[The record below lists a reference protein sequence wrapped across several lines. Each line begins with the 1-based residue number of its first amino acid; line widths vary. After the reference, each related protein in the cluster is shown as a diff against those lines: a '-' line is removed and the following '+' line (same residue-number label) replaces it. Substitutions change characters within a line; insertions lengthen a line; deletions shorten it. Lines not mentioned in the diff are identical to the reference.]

1 MSDITKCNGI
11 NCPVK
16 ESCKRFTAES
26 GFRQSWF
33 TESPIKDGKCE
44 MYWGTAQES
53 IMQELKNI
61 MK

>member
-1 MSDITKCNGI
+1 MSDITKCNGV

-26 GFRQSWF
+26 GVWQSWF
-33 TESPIKDGKCE
+33 AESPIKDGKCE
-44 MYWGTAQES
+44 MYWGKTQES
-53 IMQELKNI
+53 IMDTLKNI

>member
-33 TESPIKDGKCE
+33 TESLIKDGKCE